1 MYADTLNQISSRQ
14 RNSAVEGTFDCTA
27 EAMSGIEKVIELNL
41 QTVKTS
47 LSEQQALANAAL
59 SARSMSEAI
68 DLQSQQLPATIKKTF
83 AYWRHVEEIAVET
96 RLGLFAAMQERFQN
110 SLRTFAEMVDAA
122 SGTFAD
128 QANANPE
135 RLLVA
140 ADDGSAQAT
149 AGSVAIVDS
158 AGNVVSSDDVRGELH

>member
-47 LSEQQALANAAL
+47 LSEQQALAHAAL

-68 DLQSQQLPATIKKTF
+68 DLQSQQFPATIKKTF

-96 RLGLFAAMQERFQN
+96 RLGLFSAMQERFQN

-122 SGTFAD
+122 SGSFAN
-128 QANANPE
+128 QANANTE

-140 ADDGSAQAT
+140 ADDVSAQAT
-149 AGSVAIVDS
+149 ANTVAIVDS
-158 AGNVVSSDDVRGELH
+158 AGNVVSSDDVRGDLH